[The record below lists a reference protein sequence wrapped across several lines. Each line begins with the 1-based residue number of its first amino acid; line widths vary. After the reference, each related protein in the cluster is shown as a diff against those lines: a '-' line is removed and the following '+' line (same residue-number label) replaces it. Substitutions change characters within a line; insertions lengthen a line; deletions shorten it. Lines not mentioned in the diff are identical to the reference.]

1 MDKKFYQEYYTLER
15 EGWWFKAR
23 LSILESYCKDLA
35 VNTNIKI
42 LNVGAATGAT
52 SEMLSRY
59 GEVTSLEYD
68 KFCCEFLKVK
78 TGIEAINA
86 SLTELP
92 FKNNTYDLICAFDV
106 IEHIE
111 DHEKALDEIY
121 RVLRPHGK
129 YFLTVPAFQS
139 LWSNHDVVN
148 HHYRRYTKKKF
159 NSLISNSNLKI
170 DYSTYFNF
178 WLFIPI
184 SIARF
189 ILNILPRKKKENS
202 SGSDNEIMKSSK
214 VINAI
219 LFSIFHSEKYL
230 LNHNVK
236 FPFGVSI
243 MTIGHK

>member
-159 NSLISNSNLKI
+159 GKGKRIFLMAPLHHHYEKKGWKETQVVVRFWIITMMLVLIGLASLKI
-170 DYSTYFNF
+170 
-178 WLFIPI
+178 
-184 SIARF
+184 R
-189 ILNILPRKKKENS
+189 
-202 SGSDNEIMKSSK
+202 
-214 VINAI
+214 
-219 LFSIFHSEKYL
+219 
-230 LNHNVK
+230 
-236 FPFGVSI
+236 
-243 MTIGHK
+243 

>member
-1 MDKKFYQEYYTLER
+1 MDQRFYQEYFKLER

-23 LSILESYCKDLA
+23 LSILENYCKDMI
-35 VNTNIKI
+35 TNPDMKI

-52 SEMLSRY
+52 SEMLSKY
-59 GEVTSLEYD
+59 GKVTSLEYD
-68 KFCCEFLKVK
+68 EFCCKFLKEK

-92 FKNNTYDLICAFDV
+92 FENNSYDMICAFDV

-111 DHEKALDEIY
+111 DDNKAIEEIY
-121 RVLRPHGK
+121 RVLKPKGK

-148 HHYRRYTKKKF
+148 HHYRRYKRKPF
-159 NSLISNSNLKI
+159 NKLIENTNLKI

-184 SIARF
+184 SLMRF
-189 ILNILPRKKKENS
+189 ILNNIPRKKDSNS
-202 SGSDNEIMKSSK
+202 SGSDNEIMQSSNI
-214 VINAI
+214 INGI
-219 LFSIFHSEKYL
+219 LYKIFYSEKFL
-230 LNHNVK
+230 LRLNIK

-243 MTIGHK
+243 LTIGYK

>member
-23 LSILESYCKDLA
+23 LYILESYCKDLA

-189 ILNILPRKKKENS
+189 ILNIIPRKKKENS